1 MLYPIVSGDFLVNCP
16 ELLDELP
23 GELPAVLEL
32 ELLPPQPAITT
43 IAVTPSV
50 AVIHAQPLRLIIVK
64 ASDLVMRECSGG
76 TVATARV
83 LSAWTLTIIRVD
95 GQYIRLGLRDRG

>member
-23 GELPAVLEL
+23 GELPAALEL
-32 ELLPPQPAITT
+32 ELLPPQPAMTT

-50 AVIHAQPLRLIIVK
+50 AVIHARPLRLIIAK
-64 ASDLVMRECSGG
+64 ASDLVMREFSGG
-76 TVATARV
+76 AIATARAFPA
-83 LSAWTLTIIRVD
+83 S
-95 GQYIRLGLRDRG
+95 